1 MSGRPDYNA
10 GDLVV
15 CVNAAPIPGL
25 PYDMGSLRR
34 CALYTVVEV
43 LLNDNSDQWG
53 CVVKEARSC
62 GQYGGYDASRFRRI
76 DPKPPE
82 FWTGT
87 VDADAG
93 DRVPA

>member
-1 MSGRPDYNA
+1 MSSNGRPDYDA

-15 CVNAAPIPGL
+15 CVDDSPCKLGTGPMNVTK
-25 PYDMGSLRR
+25 GSIYK
-34 CALYTVVEV
+34 AVEV
-43 LLNDNSDQWG
+43 HPCIFDDDTEGWAVWLKEEPHG
-53 CVVKEARSC
+53 CNAN
-62 GQYGGYDASRFRRI
+62 RFRRI

-93 DRVPA
+93 EQVPA

>member
-1 MSGRPDYNA
+1 MTGRPDYDA

-15 CVNAAPIPGL
+15 CVSKDSKHPVVQYGKVFRVLSIGL
-25 PYDMGSLRR
+25 GRLKG
-34 CALYTVVEV
+34 
-43 LLNDNSDQWG
+43 LLVWG
-53 CVVKEARSC
+53 CVLEGAEPR
-62 GQYGGYDASRFRRI
+62 GGKTYFHADRFRRI

-93 DRVPA
+93 ERVPA

>member
-1 MSGRPDYNA
+1 MTGRPDYDA

-15 CVNAAPIPGL
+15 CVMAKYRKHWLGRVFLVKRVFPPGAHGGVNWRDWGVGLLDADSPPSSPGWNA
-25 PYDMGSLRR
+25 
-34 CALYTVVEV
+34 
-43 LLNDNSDQWG
+43 
-53 CVVKEARSC
+53 EA
-62 GQYGGYDASRFRRI
+62 FRRI

-93 DRVPA
+93 ERVPA